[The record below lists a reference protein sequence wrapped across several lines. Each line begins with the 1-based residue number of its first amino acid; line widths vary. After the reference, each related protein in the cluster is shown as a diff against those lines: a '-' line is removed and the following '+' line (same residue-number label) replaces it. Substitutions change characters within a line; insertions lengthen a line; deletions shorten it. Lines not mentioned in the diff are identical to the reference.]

1 MTTLSKPYHRMW
13 RPMKGFES
21 KIQRILCD
29 GKTPS
34 IEYLI
39 DDLFADQAEKKSQ
52 IISAHLILKD
62 LYELFNYV
70 EPCDKNKIV
79 YSHRIYE
86 LFLRVCTEVE
96 SNMKGILKANGYSST
111 TSFKMNNDYFKLK
124 NACHLDEYKIKF
136 ERWKENVDFTPFSQ
150 WNNTSYSSLT
160 WYKDYNDVKHDRYK
174 EFEKANLE
182 NLMNSIAALL
192 CLLHA
197 QYGEDMADAC
207 HLGISAMQN
216 NQLMVDTDTFVLEAP
231 DFAGDEY
238 EFDWDSIKLQSN
250 PVDNYNFI

>member
-13 RPMKGFES
+13 RPMKGFTSQFE
-21 KIQRILCD
+21 RILF

-34 IEYLI
+34 IEYLK
-39 DDLFADQAEKKSQ
+39 DDLFADQTEKRSQ
-52 IISAHLILKD
+52 IISAHLIIKD
-62 LYELFNYV
+62 LYEIFNYV
-70 EPCDKNKIV
+70 EPCNRNKKV

-86 LFLRVCTEVE
+86 LLLRSCTEVE
-96 SNMKGILKANGYSST
+96 SNMKGILKANGNLKK
-111 TSFKMNNDYFKLK
+111 SFTINNDYFKLK
-124 NACHLDEYKIKF
+124 IACQLDKYKIKF
-136 ERWKENVDFTPFSQ
+136 KRWKENVDFTPFSQ
-150 WNNTSYSSLT
+150 WNSTSYSPLT
-160 WYKDYNDVKHDRYK
+160 WYKEYNDVKHDRYK
-174 EFEKANLE
+174 DFKKANLE

-207 HLGISAMQN
+207 QLGISAMQN

-238 EFDWDSIKLQSN
+238 EFDWDKIKS
-250 PVDNYNFI
+250 VDNYSF